1 VQRARLQLLWEFVRR
16 EIARQYKGSRLGIA
30 WTVLN
35 PLFLLVIYTV
45 VFSAFLG
52 FRARGETGG
61 RGQSGGLQY
70 ALMIFSGM
78 VPFRVLSEAMTRSAG
93 CISANVDLVKRVVFP
108 AEILPV
114 SVALAAFANGL
125 FGLVVL
131 LAMALVVQGTL
142 PITLV
147 YLPAIWAV
155 QLMMAVAIAYFLSA
169 AGTLVRDIGA
179 VMPHATMA
187 LMFLTP
193 VVYPLD
199 MLPARFQALEMLNP
213 AAIIVLS
220 HRNAV
225 LYGEQPLWLPLGV
238 LAGASL
244 VLLYAGRRWFLAQKR
259 FFPEVL

>member
-1 VQRARLQLLWEFVRR
+1 VQRAKLQLLWEFVRR
-16 EIARQYKGSRLGIA
+16 EVARQYRGSRLGIA

-45 VFSAFLG
+45 VFSAFLR
-52 FRARGETGG
+52 FRAPGG
-61 RGQSGGLQY
+61 SGGLQY

-93 CISANVDLVKRVVFP
+93 CIHANVDLVKRVVFP
-108 AEILPV
+108 AEVLPV

-131 LAMALVVQGTL
+131 LAMALVMQGGL
-142 PITLV
+142 HMTLV

-155 QLMMAVAIAYFLSA
+155 QLMLAVAVSYFLSA

-199 MLPARFQALEMLNP
+199 VLPPRYQMLEMLNP

-225 LYGEQPLWLPLGV
+225 LYGEQPLWLPLGI
-238 LAGASL
+238 LAAASL